1 MENKRM
7 KFETLEE
14 LQRISELLA
23 EGDFERADIQW
34 DPSGAVFT
42 LKTSR
47 PRTERLKGGG
57 LFRKPQV
64 TWTDCRLVIRHVRG
78 VSLWEEFDAKPP
90 LGRFLE
96 LEQSQELSATKSSTD
111 KPADGLVAGLFKIRL
126 GSAHGLRVE
135 LSVKPLEGVLEE
147 LEEGGVSG

>member
-1 MENKRM
+1 M

-14 LQRISELLA
+14 LQKIGELLA

-64 TWTDCRLVIRHVRG
+64 TWTECRLVIRHVRG
-78 VSLWEEFDAKPP
+78 VRLWEEFDAKPP
-90 LGRFLE
+90 LGRLLE
-96 LEQSQELSATKSSTD
+96 LEQSQE
-111 KPADGLVAGLFKIRL
+111 LFKIRL

-135 LSVKPLEGVLEE
+135 LSVEPLEGVLEG
-147 LEEGGVSG
+147 LEGGDLSG